1 MEVLKPH
8 LFKVYNNRKEK
19 STLKSLNDSIDDA
32 GVPPTFAEFEP
43 DLEGLAN
50 DKAPGENGVIPNLI
64 KALDTDIREIIYN
77 EILEFWNGEI
87 DFESWHRSL
96 LKWVHKAGRD
106 PSSCDNYRGISLMDV
121 TSKILCRMINR
132 RLFKVLKIYGTEYQ
146 FGGTPEIGCC
156 EGIFTL
162 KTFLHARRSHGL
174 STHVAFIDLVK
185 AYDTIDHKLLILV
198 LENYGVPEPLRRMV
212 ATLYENLV
220 ISFLLGKN

>member
-1 MEVLKPH
+1 MDKENMEVLKPH
-8 LFKVYNNRKEK
+8 LFKVYNNCKEVNFVV
-19 STLKSLNDSIDDA
+19 LNSISDNDPIDNV
-32 GVPPTFAEFEP
+32 GVPPTFAEFEL

-106 PSSCDNYRGISLMDV
+106 PSSCDNYRGISLMDA
-121 TSKILCRMINR
+121 TSNILCRIINR
-132 RLFKVLKIYGTEYQ
+132 RLFKVLKIHGTQYQ
-146 FGGTPEIGCC
+146 FGGNPEIGCR

-162 KTFLHARRSHGL
+162 KTFLHARPSHGP
-174 STHVAFIDLVK
+174 STHVTFIDLVK
-185 AYDTIDHKLLILV
+185 A
-198 LENYGVPEPLRRMV
+198 
-212 ATLYENLV
+212 
-220 ISFLLGKN
+220 